1 MKNRIK
7 ISYFSHAFMML
18 AFMGAV
24 SACVNDDYVVDDVIK
39 TKASKEGLTISPT
52 VSESSIVVATTRADE
67 NKTPSD
73 VDLKEKQLNTLDVFV
88 EPATKEGDVITGSGK
103 FMLQYH
109 LPFEGGSVKEAA
121 ENLLANSWR
130 QQGLVMGNYYNVYVA
145 VNNKLTSTEQDLSKF
160 NVNALK
166 ALKYDE
172 VTAGDA
178 TADKAT
184 HDITGKTGLIYKQYG
199 ATDDPDHAL
208 FAKKEFMMDG
218 VIKGWTPKDDTQSQV
233 FDVTMNRAAAKIVLN
248 LKFPKSFTD
257 ELEADNLTL
266 TPENVTPTP
275 TPAWK
280 FNNFAFSAPVFDP
293 KTFDENATTPPAVDV
308 YNSEKMLF
316 SQNGYTKEGEGDTS
330 YYVSQI
336 VTYTYPNSWDAAYY
350 TTKAPSMVVSVRY
363 YTEDGKEF
371 TEHYYRIPL
380 VKNTVTDIKRNYIYV
395 INANIKT
402 RGSESHEDV
411 DPIDDLEYEV
421 LPWNDETN
429 EAAIHSDAE
438 SIQHYYFK
446 VNPKVYTLRG
456 DGDQSVILTY
466 LKAENTKVNWKLFT
480 YDKDGNQLD
489 VVPHDATTVTPIRA
503 WFYNASGAFTTTYN
517 DNEQGINWSNNGPT
531 PMGVTIKQS
540 DESTSGSSGTIT
552 VSSHALNNKAIKY
565 IRLRVF
571 LDEESTF
578 SDDGVETMYE
588 DIVIRH
594 FPTDNIQNI
603 VGSWSSYIPAEGG
616 TVEQTLTTR
625 DKSVAD
631 GWIEQYGGTYT
642 TEVKTETDNISYAE
656 YNTHQG
662 DPAYA
667 RIVNDNVS
675 QNDFQL
681 AVQSQ
686 ASRQAANSEAN
697 AIADSGEGKTYYWGT
712 GVTNVAPNHREDYDG
727 SYDYRVVNHTET
739 EYIIFWPYTV
749 TYYDY
754 YKYSDYHSAT
764 YTFTEEYILYSKTV
778 QIITTGNW
786 VDWDRDATATYSQQ
800 DVKYTRSS
808 IFTAKV
814 YDENR
819 SHIYAIEPQRTGY
832 NNYQY
837 TYRIAENA
845 SARAGYRVYS
855 ESSGYQWA
863 ESNMTGLTNRHMYVI
878 QISSTSANY
887 IMGRPKLGNPSANL
901 SQDDVVSPAFMIA
914 SQLGAVS
921 TTDNSTTAAQHC
933 RRYME
938 VAYNGTDRIEYTGWR
953 LPTPDEISVITG
965 YQQGK
970 INGVTI
976 SNANY
981 QAMTPVLTGRYY
993 WSLTGEPVETSP
1005 QYSDGPYLRCVRDL
1019 TAAEVEALNG
1029 FDAIV
1034 EKYGT
1039 GHIN

>member
-1 MKNRIK
+1 
-7 ISYFSHAFMML
+7 ML

-24 SACVNDDYVVDDVIK
+24 SACVNDDYVTDDVIK
-39 TKASKEGLTISPT
+39 TKVSKEGLTISPT
-52 VSESSIVVATTRADE
+52 VSESSLVIANTRADDE
-67 NKTPSD
+67 DP
-73 VDLKEKQLNTLDVFV
+73 LKEKFLNTLDVFV
-88 EPATKEGDVITGSGK
+88 EPATKSTVDEEDVYTGTGS

-130 QQGLVMGNYYNVYVA
+130 QQGLEMGKYYNVYVA
-145 VNNKLTSTEQDLSKF
+145 VNNNQTSAVQDLSTFK
-160 NVNALK
+160 VADLK
-166 ALKYDE
+166 ALVYDE
-172 VTAGDA
+172 IDAGVA

-184 HDITGKTGLIYKQYG
+184 HDITGRTGLIYKQYA
-199 ATDDPDHAL
+199 ATSADRNAL
-208 FAKKEFMMDG
+208 SSDKEFMMDG
-218 VIKGWTPKDDTQSQV
+218 FIEGWTPKADTQSQV

-257 ELEADNLTL
+257 ELKEDGLKL
-266 TPENVTPTP
+266 GD

-293 KTFDENATTPPAVDV
+293 KTFDKTATTPPAVEV
-308 YNSEKMLF
+308 YNSADNF
-316 SQNGYTKEGEGDTS
+316 ISPNGYTYVENKVVEDDKEVDKS

-336 VTYTYPNSWDAAYY
+336 VTYTYPNSWDAGDYI
-350 TTKAPSMVVSVRY
+350 TKAPSMVVSVRY
-363 YTEDGKEF
+363 YTENGKEF

-456 DGDQSVILTY
+456 DKDQSVILTY

-480 YDKDGNQLD
+480 YDDKGNETE
-489 VVPHDATTVTPIRA
+489 VVANDDPNAIRA
-503 WFYNASGAFTTTYN
+503 WFYNASGDFTTTYN
-517 DNEQGINWSNNGPT
+517 DNEPRMNWSNDGPT

-540 DESTSGSSGTIT
+540 DEGTSGSSGTIT
-552 VSSHALNNKAIKY
+552 VTSHALNNKAIKY

-578 SDDGVETMYE
+578 QDDKETMYE

-603 VGSWSSYIPAEGG
+603 VGSWSSYIPAGSG
-616 TVEQTLTTR
+616 VVRTLDTE
-625 DKSVAD
+625 DLAQAEAWK
-631 GWIEQYGGTYT
+631 EEYGVDYT
-642 TEVKTETDNISYAE
+642 TQEVSKTEYLSYSE
-656 YNTHQG
+656 YSSHAGETGYLMTVTEVERDAFLNAVPLYNRQTA
-662 DPAYA
+662 D
-667 RIVNDNVS
+667 S
-675 QNDFQL
+675 QED
-681 AVQSQ
+681 
-686 ASRQAANSEAN
+686 
-697 AIADSGEGKTYYWGT
+697 AIADSGEGHYYYWGT
-712 GVTNVAPNHREDYDG
+712 GVTTVATYIRYRDLDDYT
-727 SYDYRVVNHTET
+727 YDYTTRNGNR
-739 EYIIFWPYTV
+739 
-749 TYYDY
+749 YDLH
-754 YKYSDYHSAT
+754 KYSNYHTVSYTHT
-764 YTFTEEYILYSKTV
+764 YNTIKYVLKIQPTID
-778 QIITTGNW
+778 TGSW
-786 VDWDRDATATYSQQ
+786 VDWIDDAGQTYSEAN
-800 DVKYTRSS
+800 VKYTHAS

-814 YDENR
+814 FNNGIIR
-819 SHIYAIEPQRTGY
+819 AIEPNRTGY
-832 NNYQY
+832 GTTYSPYQY
-837 TYRIAENA
+837 TYRIAN
-845 SARAGYRVYS
+845 SGNQGGYYTYAEETS
-855 ESSGYQWA
+855 WGSHYTTAFSGG
-863 ESNMTGLTNRHMYVI
+863 MTNLTNNHMYVI

-887 IMGRPKLGNPSANL
+887 IMGRPKLNNNL
-901 SQDDVVSPAFMIA
+901 SNDDVVSPAFMIA
-914 SQLGAVS
+914 SQLGAV
-921 TTDNSTTAAQHC
+921 TGTEDAATAAEHC
-933 RRYME
+933 SRYVE
-938 VAYNGTDRIEYTGWR
+938 VTPGDHETATYYTGWR
-953 LPTPDEISVITG
+953 LPTPDELNVIVN
-965 YQQGK
+965 YQQGT

-976 SNANY
+976 DNVNY
-981 QAMTPVLTGRYY
+981 QAMTPVLTGRDY
-993 WSLTGEPVETSP
+993 WSLTGET
-1005 QYSDGPYLRCVRDL
+1005 YDTGIGNDWGPYLRCVRDL